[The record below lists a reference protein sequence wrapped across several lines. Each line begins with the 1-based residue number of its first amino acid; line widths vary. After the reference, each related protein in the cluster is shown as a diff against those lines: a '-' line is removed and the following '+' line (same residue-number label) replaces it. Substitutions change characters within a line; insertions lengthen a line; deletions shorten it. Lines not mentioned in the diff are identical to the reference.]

1 MESLHQVE
9 LAGMV
14 FLLLFCRSALLAKQ
28 SATFRPSQLDKPM
41 GATARFTCR
50 LSETVQH
57 YSLNWYKLGDDK
69 QPKLLDLGKRKYSRA
84 MLNATTFEIKISDL
98 EMNDSGTYFCGL
110 ICPSLKLTESN
121 RANLTVT
128 EKELEPE
135 LPSEETKPGLP
146 SEERED
152 HGEILLAVV
161 GVGLFLVLPVLCYY
175 LFNLIRRKQEEEK
188 LQDENAPLEEGPPAV
203 SVFTVDYGVLEFR
216 AADNAQRAPH
226 ERFASDQTEYAT
238 IIFPPEKPAAAKGGK
253 KTKKP
258 KSCPSRAEPH

>member
-1 MESLHQVE
+1 
-9 LAGMV
+9 
-14 FLLLFCRSALLAKQ
+14 
-28 SATFRPSQLDKPM
+28 M

-50 LSETVQH
+50 LSETIQK

-69 QPKLLDLGKRKYSRA
+69 QPKLLDLGKRKYNPTK
-84 MLNATTFEIKISDL
+84 LNATTFEIKISDL
-98 EMNDSGTYFCGL
+98 EMNDSGTYFCAL
-110 ICPSLKLTESN
+110 IRPSMELTESN

-128 EKELEPE
+128 EKQLEPGLPLE
-135 LPSEETKPGLP
+135 ATELGLPSEETEPGLP

-161 GVGLFLVLPVLCYY
+161 GGVGLFLVLPILCYY
-175 LFNLIRRKQEEEK
+175 LFNLIQRRQEEEK

-216 AADNAQRAPH
+216 GADSAQRAPH

-238 IIFPPEKPAAAKGGK
+238 IIFPPEKTVAAKVGK
-253 KTKKP
+253 KTKEP
-258 KSCPSRAEPH
+258 KNCPSRAQPH